1 MSGNGINNHFSDW
14 YLLNL
19 ELEKIL
25 ASKKIKDLIEELSK
39 PEKIEPEKI
48 PPQEAVDF
56 VENRIEDLRRTI
68 EQLNKEI
75 QVRIEIRSKFDKEME
90 YQISKAAFSLG
101 EFKFW
106 GLGYNTGVD
115 VKRNMLERQLAS
127 SRKARK
133 RTAKSQEI

>member
-1 MSGNGINNHFSDW
+1 V
-14 YLLNL
+14 
-19 ELEKIL
+19 K
-25 ASKKIKDLIEELSK
+25 
-39 PEKIEPEKI
+39 
-48 PPQEAVDF
+48 
-56 VENRIEDLRRTI
+56 TC
-68 EQLNKEI
+68 NKEI

-115 VKRNMLERQLAS
+115 VKRNKLERQLAS